1 VKHVGFLDHGLPL
14 RLKVLAGISLLAIG
28 GVIPV
33 LRSAG
38 SPGPRPVDAMAGAE
52 GAAERARANP
62 WSIRPARLELIEATA
77 PDLEWLDH
85 RIQLPTGIKP
95 SSAYLLHLLR
105 VHGKSGRVDGGEP
118 SSGEAILRLLTE
130 EGAGAAYFGQAP
142 LIRTASGVRFP
153 TMEKP
158 PIDDRSLE
166 THRDQTLAAFGELGL
181 PLSYPLKVGDRPA
194 SLRDVL
200 RDSIANFHR
209 RQEEI
214 AWTAMAYV
222 LYLPP
227 IGAWVNRYGERFT
240 FDDLADELQRRPM
253 DKASCGGIHL
263 LYALTLLARV
273 DREAPVL
280 SEAARAR
287 LVAHLARCVAV
298 VERTQQPDGSWPAWW
313 NHELLPGGHPSGGS
327 ILDDDENRLLITG
340 HLAEW
345 LLYVPADVVRFRSAL
360 TRAGGWLRGRLRAA
374 SRQDE
379 EGAFCPYSHA
389 VCVLKQVAFLPKE
402 VAPHRPSTEGTLG
415 RTR

>member
-1 VKHVGFLDHGLPL
+1 VKPFGFLDHVSPF
-14 RLKVLAGISLLAIG
+14 RMKVLAGISLLAIG
-28 GVIPV
+28 GMIPV

-38 SPGPRPVDAMAGAE
+38 SLVPRAVDGMAGAE

-62 WSIRPARLELIEATA
+62 WSIGPARLELIEATA
-77 PDLEWLDH
+77 PDIEWLDH
-85 RIQLPTGIKP
+85 QIQLPTGIKP
-95 SSAYLLHLLR
+95 SSPYLLHLLR
-105 VHGKSGRVDGGEP
+105 VYGKSGRVEGGEP
-118 SSGEAILRLLTE
+118 SSGEAILELFTE
-130 EGAGAAYFGQAP
+130 EGAGAAYFGRSP
-142 LIRTASGVRFP
+142 LVRTASGVRFP
-153 TMEKP
+153 TQERP
-158 PIDDRSLE
+158 TIDDRSLE
-166 THRDQTLAAFGELGL
+166 RHRDQTLAAFGELGL

-214 AWTAMAYV
+214 AWTAMAYA

-240 FDDLADELQRRPM
+240 FDELAGELLRRPM
-253 DKASCGGIHL
+253 DKESCGGTHL
-263 LYALTLLARV
+263 LYALMLLARV

-313 NHELLPGGHPSGGS
+313 NHELLPGGHPSEAS
-327 ILDDDENRLLITG
+327 AIDEDGNRLLMTG

-345 LLYVPADVVRFRSAL
+345 LLYLPEDVARPRSAL
-360 TRAGGWLRGRLRAA
+360 TRAGEWLRGRLRAA
-374 SRQDE
+374 SRQDKE
-379 EGAFCPYSHA
+379 AAVCPYSHA
-389 VCVLKQVAFLPKE
+389 VCVLKQIALLPKE
-402 VAPHRPSTEGTLG
+402 VAPQRPSTEGTSG
-415 RTR
+415 

>member
-1 VKHVGFLDHGLPL
+1 M
-14 RLKVLAGISLLAIG
+14 KVLAGIALLAMG

-33 LRSAG
+33 LRMAG
-38 SPGPRPVDAMAGAE
+38 SPLSRAIDGRAGAE
-52 GAAERARANP
+52 DTAERARADP

-85 RIQLPTGIKP
+85 QIQLPTRVKP
-95 SSAYLLHLLR
+95 SSSYLLHLLR
-105 VHGKSGRVDGGEP
+105 VHGKSGRVEGGEL
-118 SSGEAILRLLTE
+118 SSGEAILKLLTE
-130 EGAGAAYFGQAP
+130 ERAGAAFFGQSP
-142 LIRTASGVRFP
+142 LVRTASGVRFP
-153 TMEKP
+153 SQEKP
-158 PIDDRSLE
+158 SIDDRSLE
-166 THRDQTLAAFGELGL
+166 QHRDQTLAAFGELGL
-181 PLSYPLKVGDRPA
+181 PLTYPLKVGDRPA

-214 AWTAMAYV
+214 AWTAMAYA

-227 IGAWVNRYGERFT
+227 IRAWVNRYGERFT
-240 FDDLADELQRRPM
+240 FDDLSDELERRPM
-253 DKASCGGIHL
+253 DKESCGGTHL

-273 DREAPVL
+273 NAEAPVL

-287 LVAHLARCVAV
+287 LVAHLGRCVAV

-327 ILDDDENRLLITG
+327 IVDDDASRLLMTG

-345 LLYVPADVVRFRSAL
+345 LLYLPADVPRPRSAL
-360 TRAGGWLRGRLRAA
+360 ARAGDWLRGRMRAA

-379 EGAFCPYSHA
+379 EGTVCPYSHA
-389 VCVLKQVAFLPKE
+389 VCVLKQVAFLPQE
-402 VAPHRPSTEGTLG
+402 VAPQRPSTAGTSG